1 MAFIDPDDEGVAVA
15 SKRSTAVAP
24 RRFVDPDEIDSQQP
38 KELWGGPLGIVDAAA
53 NIATG
58 MGASAVGGLAGAGTF
73 LGGLTSGASAADS
86 LEAAN
91 KNLSSIQDKFTWQPR
106 TVEGKAISHVAALP
120 FEYATKGGQWLG
132 EAAGKPFGLED
143 EGGLVGNLA
152 VGTGMTLLGG
162 RSTYKN
168 ANKIG
173 PAAQAAFEAAK
184 REARGLRTPDVPG
197 GFAPSKLAELQAAS
211 IENAPMLD
219 ATQAAQRI
227 GGKLDPAVSNPT
239 KFNQVMSMASG
250 EGLLDNML
258 STENAATWG
267 KAGAQELGIRNLS
280 VPELKAGRARA
291 GVPYQEV
298 KAIPNV
304 ASGAEVQAAIEG
316 VMARDG
322 MTPAVADLVFK
333 DVSPLVTKIVSAAE
347 GGVNGADIVNLTR
360 KLRKDANTVYKQ
372 EFPTPE
378 ALAKADASLS
388 ISRSLEDLT
397 AKRLEVM
404 NKEMP
409 GRGYG
414 DLADR
419 WSAARQYIANSHAW
433 ENATNAA
440 TGRLDPRKF
449 AKITAKDNALTGV
462 AADVGKIANNMPG
475 IAKNVTE
482 QRLLAERAARYGVP
496 SIAGWGLGAMVG
508 TPGAGAMLGMAA
520 GMIAPPLLRRMIASD
535 KYQAKNAFPKDY
547 RPVAEPNPNIVQW
560 ERPGPVPSVPGIG
573 LAPEPEG
580 IDFNAFAQ
588 DYRARKAMDSKA
600 PETFISREQAADWFR
615 KDRQE
620 RSARIAAEANRQP
633 ASGGMPMDLDPIT
646 ARLRAA
652 DQGLKGATPATI
664 ESTGNNLSS
673 AVEKISSGQKF
684 AMSSEERIAW
694 DKSKVD
700 LGKAAPGLRGLSDDA
715 IASRVA
721 NREWVANRIQ
731 ELKTEYADWAK
742 GAGERFRAEQA
753 GKINERANNPPVL
766 SGAER
771 QMRKLMNSEAARRM
785 ELNQKTRQAEMQAQ
799 IDLLESMSDSL
810 ASPRASSVID
820 VGQGPKT
827 RQALRDLL
835 QQ

>member
-15 SKRSTAVAP
+15 SKRSTAAAP

-38 KELWGGPLGIVDAAA
+38 KEQWGGPLGIVDAAA

-73 LGGLTSGASAADS
+73 LGGLASGASAADS

-91 KNLSSIQDKFTWQPR
+91 KNLSSIQDKFTWKPR

-143 EGGLVGNLA
+143 EGGLAGNLA
-152 VGTGMTLLGG
+152 VGAGMTLLGG
-162 RSTYKN
+162 RSALRN

-219 ATQAAQRI
+219 ALEAVKRS
-227 GGKLDPAVSNPT
+227 GGKVDPAVSNPT
-239 KFNQVMSMASG
+239 VFNKGMSMASG

-258 STENAATWG
+258 SPENAKAWG
-267 KAGAQELGIRNLS
+267 AKGAEELGIKNLS
-280 VPELKAGRARA
+280 VDEFKAGRARA

-298 KAIPNV
+298 KAIPSI
-304 ASGAEVQAAIEG
+304 ASGADVKAALSS
-316 VMARDG
+316 VADVDG
-322 MTPAVADLVFK
+322 MTPAIAEFVFK
-333 DVSPLVTKIVSAAE
+333 DISPTVNNLINAAE

-360 KLRKDANTVYKQ
+360 SLRKKANTTYKQ

-378 ALAKADASLS
+378 AMAMADANLA
-388 ISRSLEDLT
+388 ISRALENLT
-397 AKRLEVM
+397 AERLAVM

-475 IAKNVTE
+475 IAKNISENRLISE
-482 QRLLAERAARYGVP
+482 QATRYGVP
-496 SIAGWGLGAMVG
+496 GLVGWGLGSMIGMPGEGAM
-508 TPGAGAMLGMAA
+508 AGAVA
-520 GMIAPPLLRRMIASD
+520 GIAIPPLLRKLIASD

-588 DYRARKAMDSKA
+588 DYRARKAMESKA
-600 PETFISREQAADWFR
+600 PDTFISREQAADWFR
-615 KDRQE
+615 KERQE

-633 ASGGMPMDLDPIT
+633 ASGGIPMDLDPIT
-646 ARLRAA
+646 ARLRTA
-652 DQGLKGATPATI
+652 DQGLKGATPATV

-700 LGKAAPGLRGLSDDA
+700 LGKAAPELRGLSDDA

-785 ELNQKTRQAEMQAQ
+785 ELTQKTRQAEMQAQ